1 MDWRTLLLGVAAFS
15 GTFAS
20 GMLLSGGSLPS
31 LSLTDIGL
39 PSAPASPSPHMAAG
53 QTPPLTGPIN

>member
-15 GTFAS
+15 VTFAG
-20 GMLLSGGSLPS
+20 GMLLSGGRLPS

-39 PSAPASPSPHMAAG
+39 PSFLAGPSAHTAAG
-53 QTPPLTGPIN
+53 QTPSLTVPIN